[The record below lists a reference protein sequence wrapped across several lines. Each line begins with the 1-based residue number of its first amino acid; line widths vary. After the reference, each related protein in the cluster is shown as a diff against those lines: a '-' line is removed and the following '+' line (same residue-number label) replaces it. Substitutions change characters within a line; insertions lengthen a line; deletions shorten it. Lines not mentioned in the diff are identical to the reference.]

1 MLTLSTLNRSK
12 PGNKKQSKPP
22 LAELQM
28 GMPHLVSLVVEI
40 DWFATLCMAH
50 LLQNGC
56 LSGVGVTDDQN
67 PKALDGLFEY

>member
-1 MLTLSTLNRSK
+1 
-12 PGNKKQSKPP
+12 
-22 LAELQM
+22 M
-28 GMPHLVSLVVEI
+28 GMPHLVSLVVKI